1 MDNWKRATYFHRGPL
16 QKTKPATRKRN
27 KKKPNKQ
34 TKKKS
39 FSEKERRNSS
49 LWSWLLIS
57 LQWQA
62 ATAATHATGIHK
74 CQNNNNQDFSSII
87 FWSFLMD
94 GACVLFISFFFFSQI
109 SLSFSNLSFKSFFAL
124 LCFVF
129 SLIVVVV
136 VAAAVFNFLLVVL
149 RKSFT
154 ATQGQFE
161 VKLRVNLRWAKGQFE
176 VN

>member
-94 GACVLFISFFFFSQI
+94 GACVLFISFFF
-109 SLSFSNLSFKSFFAL
+109 SLKFLSLFLIYLSSLFL
-124 LCFVF
+124 LCFVLF
-129 SLIVVVV
+129 SL
-136 VAAAVFNFLLVVL
+136 LLLLLLLLLLYSTFSWLFCAKVSRQL
-149 RKSFT
+149 K
-154 ATQGQFE
+154 A
-161 VKLRVNLRWAKGQFE
+161 NLRS
-176 VN
+176 N

>member
-1 MDNWKRATYFHRGPL
+1 
-16 QKTKPATRKRN
+16 
-27 KKKPNKQ
+27 
-34 TKKKS
+34 
-39 FSEKERRNSS
+39 
-49 LWSWLLIS
+49 
-57 LQWQA
+57 
-62 ATAATHATGIHK
+62 
-74 CQNNNNQDFSSII
+74 
-87 FWSFLMD
+87 MD

-109 SLSFSNLSFKSFFAL
+109 SLSFSNSSFKSFFAL

-161 VKLRVNLRWAKGQFE
+161 VKLRVNLR
-176 VN
+176 